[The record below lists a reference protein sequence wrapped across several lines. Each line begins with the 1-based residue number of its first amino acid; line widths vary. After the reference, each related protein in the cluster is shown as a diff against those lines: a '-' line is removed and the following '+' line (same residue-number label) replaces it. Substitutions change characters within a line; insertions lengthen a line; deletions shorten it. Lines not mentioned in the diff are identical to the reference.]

1 MANEIKLPRRI
12 ILVESDSTLKSLLS
26 QNLELY
32 TGSQVIFKNDAD
44 DLVDYLKRDI
54 ELPDLIISE
63 NMAGDEYT
71 MLKIFYYV
79 NSQKLGIPMI
89 LLGENAKLAGQVE
102 QVERTEWQQVIKAA
116 GRLMEVSAAS
126 MVELDMPEFY
136 PVNLVVLFGLAN
148 YPVDFYGKDD
158 GEYELLG
165 QSGSAL
171 EETKLQARMSAG
183 NEIVYIKSLDR
194 LTFANGVSTHLH
206 NLLLTE
212 KDPKK
217 LATIAGE
224 AFDSVALMLSKNGI
238 SEKSI
243 SLSKATIIAMEKI
256 VKNSPKLDVLMA
268 ILSRDQNSIAWRHCL
283 MTCVVSSAMIE
294 KVDWGNKDQITKL
307 AFTSFFHDICIPEDR
322 LSSIQSIAEL
332 EEAGLDKDERQ
343 RVERHALKACEI
355 LRDQPGVPFGVDN
368 VIQQHH
374 GMPGGV
380 GFPEDHL
387 DNRITPLA
395 IVFRIAEHY
404 VHALLA
410 ADPEEELNPALIIRD
425 MLNRYNK
432 GHYQKA
438 MEALKACHAKLNS

>member
-1 MANEIKLPRRI
+1 MAKDLKLPRRI
-12 ILVESDSTLKSLLS
+12 VLVESDSTLKSLLS

-32 TGSQVIFKNDAD
+32 TGSEVIFKNDAD

-54 ELPDLIISE
+54 ELPNLIISE

-102 QVERTEWQQVIKAA
+102 QIDRTEWQSVIKTA
-116 GRLMEVSAAS
+116 GKLMEVSAAS
-126 MVELDMPEFY
+126 MVDLDMPEYY
-136 PVNLVVLFGLAN
+136 PFNLIVLFGLEN
-148 YPVDFYGKDD
+148 YPVDFYHDEE
-158 GEYELLG
+158 GERVLLG
-165 QSGSAL
+165 SRGDALDNAKLQSLLTAG
-171 EETKLQARMSAG
+171 EET
-183 NEIVYIKSLDR
+183 IYTKSLDR
-194 LTFANGVSTHLH
+194 LAFATGISGHLQT
-206 NLLLTE
+206 LLLTE

-243 SLSKATIIAMEKI
+243 NLARATITAMEKV
-256 VKNSPKLDVLMA
+256 VKNSPKLDVLME
-268 ILSRDQNSIAWRHCL
+268 ILARDQNSIAWKHCL

-294 KVDWGNKDQITKL
+294 KVDWGNKDQVTKL

-322 LSSIQSIAEL
+322 LSRIQSAAEL
-332 EEAGLDKDERQ
+332 EEAGLDKEERQ

-355 LRDQPGVPFGVDN
+355 LRDHPGVPFGVEN

-404 VHALLA
+404 VHALL
-410 ADPEEELNPALIIRD
+410 DCEEEPNTLEIMRV

-438 MEALKACHAKLNS
+438 MEALKACHGKFSA